1 MKSSDFAYV
10 AFVGVFSFL
19 MIFIAD
25 RGRKAGVERIAEY
38 QIPHSALEDPSLK
51 QMSTHG
57 PYIEPSVS
65 GERSPD
71 TGNVETRVLDVQ
83 ATHVIR

>member
-1 MKSSDFAYV
+1 MKLSYFAYL
-10 AFVGVFSFL
+10 AFVGVLSFL

-38 QIPHSALEDPSLK
+38 QIPHTALEDPSLK

-57 PYIEPSVS
+57 PYVPT
-65 GERSPD
+65 ER
-71 TGNVETRVLDVQ
+71 
-83 ATHVIR
+83 